1 MSSPASEDVTETI
14 DAERVRSQLE
24 KLMAEHERLER
35 VLDGIGI
42 RLRSLAHGR
51 DKLKRWL

>member
-1 MSSPASEDVTETI
+1 MSSPASEEVTETL
-14 DAERVRSQLE
+14 DAEQLE

-35 VLDGIGI
+35 LLDGIGT

-51 DKLKRWL
+51 DKLKRWP